1 MRTIIVGGGAT
12 GASAAAR
19 LRRLDEKAE
28 IILLEGSNEV
38 SIANCGLPYYC
49 SDVISDRDK
58 ILVAKPSVFT
68 DVLNIDLRLNSRVT
82 SINPEQKTVSVN
94 NDYEL
99 TYDNLVLSLGA
110 SPLRPPIPGID
121 RENVL
126 TLRSLAD
133 ADKIKAYIAKT
144 NARNAVVVGGG
155 FIGVEVAENL
165 VEMGLNT
172 SLIELAPQL
181 LAPVDEEIAV
191 FAQNE
196 LRKYGCKLILSDGV
210 KSFGDKEI
218 ETNSGK
224 KLEYDVAI
232 LAIGVKPDTEI
243 AKKANLKLGI
253 NNAIVVNEYMQT
265 SDPNIYAGGDA
276 VEISDFVLKGPALI
290 PLAGPANRQGRI
302 IADNIV
308 GRKQL
313 YKASQGTSAI
323 KVFNK
328 TIASVGKNER
338 QLKKANVP
346 FLKNIIQGT
355 SHSGYYPDASPLII
369 KLLFTKEGKILGA
382 QAVGTDGT
390 EKRID
395 VISTIMRLGGT
406 VQDLVDS
413 ELCYAP
419 PYSSAK
425 DPVNLLGMSSAN
437 ILEGIHKPAFYEDL
451 KDSYIIDVRP
461 EEAFKAKTIEG
472 AVSIPAAMLR
482 ERYNEIPKDKRVV
495 LFCQKGF
502 NSYTANRILM
512 QMGFE
517 NTYSFAGGKY
527 LYDEIVSDK
536 IGVVCAREAN
546 KDKKIMN
553 NSDIIKLDLSGMQ
566 CPGPIMKLADTMKK
580 SNEGQIVEATTTDS
594 GFAADIEGW
603 CKSTGN
609 TLVSV
614 ENSGP
619 KVIAT
624 VKKSALPL
632 ASAPAGA
639 VSATGQTIV
648 VFSNDLDK
656 ALAALIIANGARA
669 AGKEVTLFF
678 TFWGLNI
685 LRKPVSNPEGK
696 TLIDK
701 MFAFMMP
708 KGPDKLTLSKMNMGG
723 MGTAMMKWVM
733 KNKNVYSLTELIK
746 QAQESGIKIIAC
758 TMAMDIMGMKKE
770 ELIDGIEYGGVAKYI
785 ADSNHANSNLFI

>member
-1 MRTIIVGGGAT
+1 MRTVIIGGGAT

-58 ILVAKPSVFT
+58 IIIAKPSIFT

-82 SINPEQKTVSVN
+82 AINPEQKTVTVN
-94 NDYEL
+94 SGEEL
-99 TYDNLVLSLGA
+99 TYDHLVLSLGA
-110 SPLRPPIPGID
+110 SPIKPPITGID
-121 RENVL
+121 RENIL

-133 ADKIKAYIAKT
+133 ADKIKAYIAK
-144 NARNAVVVGGG
+144 NNSQKAVVVGGG

-165 VEMGLNT
+165 IEMGLNT
-172 SLIELAPQL
+172 SLIELAPQI

-196 LRKYGCKLILSDGV
+196 LRKYGCKLILNDGV
-210 KSFGDKEI
+210 KSFGENEI
-218 ETNSGK
+218 ETNSGEK
-224 KLEYDVAI
+224 IAYDIAI

-243 AKKANLKLGI
+243 AEKAGLKLGI
-253 NNAIVVNEYMQT
+253 NRAIIVNEFMQT

-276 VEISDFVLKGPALI
+276 VQISDFVLNEPALI

-302 IADNIV
+302 IADNIC
-308 GRKQL
+308 GRKQV

-369 KLLFTKEGKILGA
+369 KMLFTKDGKILGA

-390 EKRID
+390 DKRID

-406 VQDLVDS
+406 VQDMVDS

-425 DPVNLLGMSSAN
+425 DPVNLLGMASAN
-437 ILEGIHKPAFYEDL
+437 ILEGLHKPAFYEDL
-451 KDSYIIDVRP
+451 KDSVLIDVRP
-461 EEAFKAKTIEG
+461 VAAFKAKTIEG
-472 AVSIPAAMLR
+472 AISIPAEEIRAR
-482 ERYNEIPKDKRVV
+482 HSEIPRDKKVI

-502 NSYTANRILM
+502 NSYTANRVLQQI
-512 QMGFE
+512 GFE
-517 NTYSFAGGKY
+517 NTYSLAGGKY
-527 LYDEIVSDK
+527 LYDEIVNDK
-536 IGVVCAREAN
+536 VGIVCARNTN
-546 KDKKIMN
+546 KDKKDMS
-553 NSDIIKLDLSGMQ
+553 NSEIIKLELSGMQ

-580 SNEGQIVEATTTDS
+580 AEEGQIVEVTTTDS
-594 GFAADIEGW
+594 GFGADIEGW
-603 CKSTGN
+603 CQSTGN
-609 TLVSV
+609 TLLRV

-619 KVIAT
+619 RVIAT
-624 VKKSALPL
+624 VKKSVLPL
-632 ASAPAGA
+632 AAASSA

-696 TLIDK
+696 SMIDK

-708 KGPDKLTLSKMNMGG
+708 KGPDKLKLSKMNMGG

-770 ELIDGIEYGGVAKYI
+770 ELIDGIDFGGVAKYI
-785 ADSNHANSNLFI
+785 AESNHANSNLFI